1 MNIINLTP
9 HPITIRNL
17 DDNGE
22 VNSEVT
28 LAPSGTVAR
37 LNQSVEIKESI
48 PVIVETEGIKDH
60 MLDILVGVVSYGGI
74 EGLPPY
80 QDGIYYVVSSMVASA
95 VNRRDV
101 FAPDTGPD
109 SVIRNASG
117 QIEAVQRLLSFPVM
131 GREGRN
137 LFDSFVGADKNKD
150 SQKCT

>member
-9 HPITIRNL
+9 HSVVIRNL

-22 VNSEVT
+22 INSEVT
-28 LAPSGTVAR
+28 LEPSGTVAR
-37 LNQSVEIKESI
+37 LNQSVAVKESI
-48 PVIVETEGIKDH
+48 PVIVDTEGIKDH
-60 MLDILVGVVSYGGI
+60 MLDVLVGVVSYGGV

-80 QDGIYYVVSSMVASA
+80 QEGVYYVTSNMVASA

-109 SVIRNASG
+109 SVIRNEAG

-131 GREGRN
+131 GRDGRN
-137 LFDSFVGADKNKD
+137 LFDR
-150 SQKCT
+150 